1 MQRYKMFPL
10 EKHKTALKREFFRVN
25 CHSSILTIYFRI
37 FAEIF
42 FRMKI
47 TDIFLAAVLILCMTA
62 CTENQAEK
70 ETNNMK
76 NEECLI
82 CGAPLEYLEQDTLM
96 ECVLC
101 HKQEPSKTRCTEGHY
116 VCSDCHT
123 AGMDSIVALCMAET
137 SKDPIAI
144 LEKMMSQSFCHMHG
158 PEHHVLVGAA
168 LLTAYNNAAADTMKV
183 DLQSGLLEVMSRG
196 RQVPG
201 GACGYMGACGAAVST
216 GIFLSVVTRNTPLST
231 ETWQLCN
238 LMTARA
244 LEQVALNGGPRC
256 CKRDSYLSILTAVD
270 FVKEHLGVEMEKA
283 KVKCSR
289 SRINNQCIGKKCPF
303 SPVKDTSY

>member
-1 MQRYKMFPL
+1 MKKVFISL
-10 EKHKTALKREFFRVN
+10 VV
-25 CHSSILTIYFRI
+25 ILGIC
-37 FAEIF
+37 
-42 FRMKI
+42 
-47 TDIFLAAVLILCMTA
+47 LSA
-62 CTENQAEK
+62 CTENEPQK
-70 ETNNMK
+70 ETTVMK

-101 HKQEPSKTRCTEGHY
+101 HKKEPSKTRCVEGHY
-116 VCSDCHT
+116 VCSNCHT
-123 AGMDSIVALCMAET
+123 AGMDSIMALCMAET

-168 LLTAYNNAAADTMKV
+168 LLTAYNNAVADSMKI

-201 GACGYMGACGAAVST
+201 GACGYMGACGAAIST
-216 GIFLSVVTRNTPLST
+216 GIFMSVVTRNTPLST
-231 ETWQLCN
+231 DTWQLCN
-238 LMTARA
+238 LCTARA

-256 CKRDSYLSILTAVD
+256 CKRDSYLSILTAID
-270 FVKEHLGVEMEKA
+270 FVKEHLGVEMEKPE
-283 KVKCSR
+283 VICSR

-303 SPVKDTSY
+303 SPVNNYTK

>member
-1 MQRYKMFPL
+1 MKKVFIS
-10 EKHKTALKREFFRVN
+10 FVV
-25 CHSSILTIYFRI
+25 ILGIC
-37 FAEIF
+37 
-42 FRMKI
+42 
-47 TDIFLAAVLILCMTA
+47 LSA
-62 CTENQAEK
+62 CTENEPQK
-70 ETNNMK
+70 ETTVMK

-101 HKQEPSKTRCTEGHY
+101 HKKEPSKTRCVEGHY
-116 VCSDCHT
+116 VCNNCHT

-168 LLTAYNNAAADTMKV
+168 LLTAYNNAVADTMKI

-201 GACGYMGACGAAVST
+201 GACGYMGACGAAIST
-216 GIFLSVVTRNTPLST
+216 GIFMSVVTRNTPLST
-231 ETWQLCN
+231 DTWQLCN
-238 LMTARA
+238 LCTARA

-270 FVKEHLGVEMEKA
+270 FVKEHLGVEMEKPE
-283 KVKCSR
+283 VKCSR

-303 SPVKDTSY
+303 SPLTN

>member
-1 MQRYKMFPL
+1 MRK
-10 EKHKTALKREFFRVN
+10 
-25 CHSSILTIYFRI
+25 ILRTVL
-37 FAEIF
+37 
-42 FRMKI
+42 
-47 TDIFLAAVLILCMTA
+47 LAALVLTVASCKDNKMETA
-62 CTENQAEK
+62 N
-70 ETNNMK
+70 
-76 NEECLI
+76 
-82 CGAPLEYLEQDTLM
+82 
-96 ECVLC
+96 
-101 HKQEPSKTRCTEGHY
+101 TEGQY
-116 VCSDCHT
+116 VSSASHT
-123 AGMDSIVALCMAET
+123 DGLDSIVVLCMNET

-144 LEKMMSQSFCHMHG
+144 LEKMMSQPFCHIHG

-168 LLTAYNNAAADTMKV
+168 LLTAYNNAVADTMKV

-201 GACGYMGACGAAVST
+201 GACGYMGACGAAIST
-216 GIFLSVVTRNTPLST
+216 GIFMSVITRNTPLST

-270 FVKEHLGVEMEKA
+270 FVKEHLGVEMEKPE
-283 KVKCSR
+283 VKCSR

-303 SPVKDTSY
+303 SPVKDTND